1 MKIENQKVVTLIYD
15 MYVDGEEGQAEELM
29 EKATEQNP
37 LTYCQGEGMMLG
49 KFEESLLGKSKGDN
63 FDFRIGFEDA
73 YGEYDE
79 QGVMELDK
87 QMFFNGDGEF
97 DSERVYVGN
106 IIPMNT
112 VDGQIVNAQVIEI
125 GKDKV
130 TIDLNHPLAGEN
142 LHFIGKI
149 LEVRDVTEA
158 ELDAIRHPHKCG
170 KCHGCHGG
178 EHEGC
183 EGGCGGNC
191 ESGCEGDCKANI

>member
-112 VDGQIVNAQVIEI
+112 VDGQIINAQVIEI

-149 LEVRDVTEA
+149 LEVRNVTEA

>member
-1 MKIENQKVVTLIYD
+1 MKIENQKVVTLTYD